1 MEFAMSVDGPVAE
14 ASAPEQ
20 FTFQTEIKQLLHLLS
35 HSLYQ
40 HREIALRELISNASD
55 ALNKLRHVQLSDE
68 QYRDESP
75 LTIFLDIDKSDRVL
89 TIRDNGIGLTRDEL
103 VENLGTIAHSG
114 SLSFLNKLPAESK
127 GDLSLIGQFG
137 VGFYSA
143 FMLADKVEVLTRSYR
158 DEQGYRWESDG
169 TGRFTITPVDNVPR
183 GAQIRLHLKTG
194 SLATEDAEDPG
205 MAGSYDDYLEGW
217 TLERVIGKYSTFVPF
232 PIHVEGKQVNTQR
245 PIWVEPKSQI
255 TEEQYKDFFGFLSH
269 GGGEPRWHLHLSADS
284 PFQFHAILYCPQTNL
299 EKLGFGKV
307 ERGLH
312 LCAKRILV
320 QDDNRDLLPEYMRFL
335 TGLVDSADL
344 PLNVSRE
351 TLQDNTLVPKI
362 RKILTRKVLDYLDDW
377 SREAPEKYREFWDEF
392 GSLIRTGVGSEYESR
407 ERLAKLLR
415 YASTKSEAEAPTS
428 LADYKS
434 RMVEEQKQI
443 YFACG
448 PDAAALK
455 HNPHLEL
462 YAKRGIEV
470 LLITD
475 PVDEWVLSQLRT
487 FDETP
492 IVAIDSAE
500 AAPPKGSDVS
510 ESDDSKAADE
520 PGFQKLLELFRD
532 ALKEKV
538 SEVRVSTRLTDSPVC
553 LVSAKGAFTPQLQ
566 MLLKATQKDF
576 ELAKRTFEVNP
587 KSALI
592 AKLAGL
598 ATRDDQQAF
607 VRMCAAQL
615 YSEAL
620 LLEGVAPEPH
630 ESVERMRSFMAEL
643 ADKRG

>member
-1 MEFAMSVDGPVAE
+1 M
-14 ASAPEQ
+14 
-20 FTFQTEIKQLLHLLS
+20 
-35 HSLYQ
+35 
-40 HREIALRELISNASD
+40 
-55 ALNKLRHVQLSDE
+55 
-68 QYRDESP
+68 
-75 LTIFLDIDKSDRVL
+75 
-89 TIRDNGIGLTRDEL
+89 
-103 VENLGTIAHSG
+103 
-114 SLSFLNKLPAESK
+114 
-127 GDLSLIGQFG
+127 
-137 VGFYSA
+137 
-143 FMLADKVEVLTRSYR
+143 
-158 DEQGYRWESDG
+158 
-169 TGRFTITPVDNVPR
+169 
-183 GAQIRLHLKTG
+183 
-194 SLATEDAEDPG
+194 
-205 MAGSYDDYLEGW
+205 
-217 TLERVIGKYSTFVPF
+217 
-232 PIHVEGKQVNTQR
+232 
-245 PIWVEPKSQI
+245 
-255 TEEQYKDFFGFLSH
+255 
-269 GGGEPRWHLHLSADS
+269 
-284 PFQFHAILYCPQTNL
+284 
-299 EKLGFGKV
+299 GFGKV

-320 QDDNRDLLPEYMRFL
+320 QDDNRDLLPEYLRFL

-377 SREAPEKYREFWDEF
+377 SSEAPGKYREFWDEF
-392 GSLIRTGVGSEYESR
+392 GSLIRTGVGTEYESR

-415 YASTKSEAEAPTS
+415 YASTKSSVDSPTS

-434 RMVEEQKQI
+434 RMVEEQTQI

-448 PDAAALK
+448 PDSAALR

-492 IVAIDSAE
+492 IVAIDSSE
-500 AAPPKGSDVS
+500 AVPPKGSDASGS
-510 ESDDSKAADE
+510 EDTKAADE

-553 LVSAKGAFTPQLQ
+553 LVSAKGALTPQLQ

-607 VRMCAAQL
+607 VKLCAAQL